1 MLTFIILG
9 LVLVGIVLNGL
20 GWLWTMKFNIW
31 VWVVIIGLF
40 IIGYSI
46 NPDNKI
52 VVDTPVNSTSMGDG
66 VDLSVLGEMDG
77 VVDYYIDNSKLYIY
91 TVEDSINDEMDRI
104 KFINSLD
111 PGLGE

>member
-1 MLTFIILG
+1 MKTYERILHI
-9 LVLVGIVLNGL
+9 LAGIAL
-20 GWLWTMKFNIW
+20 GYFMF
-31 VWVVIIGLF
+31 
-40 IIGYSI
+40 S
-46 NPDNKI
+46 
-52 VVDTPVNSTSMGDG
+52 TPVNSTSMGDG

>member
-1 MLTFIILG
+1 
-9 LVLVGIVLNGL
+9 
-20 GWLWTMKFNIW
+20 MKFNIW
-31 VWVVIIGLF
+31 AWVVIIGLF

-104 KFINSLD
+104 KFINRCFD
-111 PGLGE
+111 GDYDYE